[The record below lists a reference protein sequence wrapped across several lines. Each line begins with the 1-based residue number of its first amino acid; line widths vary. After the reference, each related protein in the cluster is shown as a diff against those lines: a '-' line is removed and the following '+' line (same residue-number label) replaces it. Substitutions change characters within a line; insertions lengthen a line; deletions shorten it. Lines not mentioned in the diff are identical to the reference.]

1 MSAFARFLLTLDR
14 AVAGLRQ
21 RNIQVDDHR
30 IVYAEG
36 GRGETVLLLHGFGSD
51 ESCWNRV
58 AKFLTK
64 RYHVVAPDLPG
75 WGSSTR
81 IATASYAYPDQV
93 ERVHRIVQELK
104 LDRFHLVGHSMGGGI
119 AARYAAQYPDEIIT
133 LGLIAAHGIIEPR
146 ESGLRHAVE
155 ERGENWLLVS
165 SPQDFQNL
173 LKHLFVKRPFVPRS
187 VTKYLQQNA
196 IAKCEQNR
204 KIFEE
209 ILRNDPPLVNLL
221 QQIKAPTLIIWGD
234 QDLLVDVSAAEIF
247 KAKIKR
253 SQLLVIPNCG
263 HMPILERPREC
274 VEAYLAF
281 LRKPI

>member
-1 MSAFARFLLTLDR
+1 VFAFARFLLALDR
-14 AVAGLRQ
+14 AAAGLRQ
-21 RNIQVDDHR
+21 RKIRVDDHK

-51 ESCWNRV
+51 QSCWNRV
-58 AKFLTK
+58 ARFLTK
-64 RYHVVAPDLPG
+64 RYRVVAPDLPG

-119 AARYAAQYPDEIIT
+119 AARYAARYPDEIIT

-146 ESGLRHAVE
+146 ESALRHAVE
-155 ERGENWLLVS
+155 ARGENWLLVS

-187 VTKYLQQNA
+187 VTKYLQQQA

-204 KIFEE
+204 KIFED
-209 ILRNDPPLVNLL
+209 ILRDDPPLVDLL
-221 QQIKAPTLIIWGD
+221 PQIKSPALVVWGD

-247 KAKIKR
+247 RTRIK
-253 SQLLVIPNCG
+253 SAQLLILPNCG
-263 HMPILERPREC
+263 HMPIVERAQEC
-274 VEAYLAF
+274 AKASLGF
-281 LRKPI
+281 LRKPV